1 MTARARRFEPI
12 SAIASLG
19 APARRRLYEYVVAQ
33 AEAVS
38 RDDAAAALG
47 MGRPLAAFHLDRLA
61 RSGLLEVE
69 YRRLSG
75 RTGPGAGRPAK
86 LYRRASGTLEVSL
99 PRRRYALA
107 ADLFA
112 AALERLEP
120 ATPPGALLDAA
131 RTFGLG
137 LGGQAVRSNRPTPGG
152 PRSAAPPSSPLV
164 AVLREAGFE
173 PEASPGGPD
182 GELIRLRN
190 CPFDALAKDHR
201 GLTCAMNRALLEGV
215 LAGLGETGL
224 VPETAS
230 TPGYCC
236 VAFRAAQRPSGE
248 IAAGRPGGR

>member
-1 MTARARRFEPI
+1 MTARARRFDPI
-12 SAIASLG
+12 NAIASLG

-33 AEAVS
+33 VDAVG

-47 MGRPLAAFHLDRLA
+47 MGRPLVAFHLDRLVQ
-61 RSGLLEVE
+61 SGLLAVE

-86 LYRRASGTLEVSL
+86 LYRRASATLEVSL

-112 AALERLEP
+112 AALERLGP
-120 ATPPGALLDAA
+120 ATPPAALLDAA

-137 LGGQAVRSNRPTPGG
+137 LGGQAVRSSRAAPSRAP
-152 PRSAAPPSSPLV
+152 SAAAPGSRLLP
-164 AVLREAGFE
+164 VLQEAGFE
-173 PEASPGGPD
+173 PEASPSGPEGD
-182 GELIRLRN
+182 LIRLRN
-190 CPFDALAKDHR
+190 CPFDALVRDHR

-215 LAGLGETGL
+215 LEGLGETDL
-224 VPETAS
+224 VAETAS

-236 VAFRAAQRPSGE
+236 VAFRAAARPSG
-248 IAAGRPGGR
+248 